1 LGNITGGMTGPC
13 MKPVILRMAW
23 QVARAVKIP
32 VIGSGGMASA
42 NDALEYLM
50 VGCSA
55 VQIGTINFVR
65 PTAMLDVIEGIE
77 AFCSRKG
84 MARVSEL
91 TGAMRARN
99 EYREQ
104 QAA

>member
-1 LGNITGGMTGPC
+1 
-13 MKPVILRMAW
+13 MAW

-32 VIGSGGMASA
+32 IIGSGGMATA

-65 PTAMLDVIEGIE
+65 PTAMIEVIDGIE
-77 AFCSRKG
+77 AFCRRKG
-84 MARVSEL
+84 IASVREL
-91 TGAMRARN
+91 TGAMRPRRDF
-99 EYREQ
+99 REQ
-104 QAA
+104 QVA